1 MFLFAKMLMSGNDKV
16 SPAGAMWPLVCNEV
30 ALSYDQEERVRNFQ
44 RTLLQTPST
53 WLDRHTA
60 RASRFVTQSSNDSLS
75 AVAQSIRQR
84 DHNTS
89 KGLTAEQRLKFACW
103 AERNSDGIKAKLA
116 KKRQEIAKA
125 KEPEA
130 FQLSKSH
137 HVAANLYILNH
148 RLQKLMSALPK
159 HPITFS
165 QAELKRLS
173 RRPSFESLGQ
183 RKQDGEKE
191 DDDKEEGDDLE
202 REESFASTGSL
213 KSLKRSSSSL
223 SMDDPDKP
231 HPQQVRPEDGQKEAE
246 ATLEKELGFIKSII
260 PPFSTP
266 TAPAQPA
273 PVALPAAP
281 IRHYHPPY
289 AAQQPPR
296 PEAPVS
302 NPHYQ
307 HHNPMHY
314 ASTMPPHPGAPSMQ
328 SHQYPP
334 VYAGSQHPQHY
345 YPPQQQ
351 AFDNPNPVS
360 TYNQAQSAQKGGLAQ
375 EMEAMQSHQG
385 KTHVRKSSFLP
396 PHLSAVPEEMF
407 PSGDGAAEDFFI
419 GLINDEDW
427 AIGEGVDMDPSA

>member
-1 MFLFAKMLMSGNDKV
+1 MFWFAKMLISGNDRV

-60 RASRFVTQSSNDSLS
+60 RASRFVTQSCHDSLS

-116 KKRQEIAKA
+116 KKRQETAKA
-125 KEPEA
+125 KEAED
-130 FQLSKSH
+130 FQLSQSH

-148 RLQKLMSALPK
+148 RLQKLISALPE
-159 HPITFS
+159 HPITFT
-165 QAELKRLS
+165 QAALKRLS

-183 RKQDGEKE
+183 RKEDGGGGLTR
-191 DDDKEEGDDLE
+191 EG
-202 REESFASTGSL
+202 SFASSE
-213 KSLKRSSSSL
+213 SLKRSSSSL

-281 IRHYHPPY
+281 IRGYHPPY

-307 HHNPMHY
+307 HHNPMPY
-314 ASTMPPHPGAPSMQ
+314 ASSMPMHLGAPPMQ
-328 SHQYPP
+328 SHLYPP
-334 VYAGSQHPQHY
+334 AYAASQHPQHY

-351 AFDNPNPVS
+351 AFENSNLAP
-360 TYNQAQSAQKGGLAQ
+360 TYNQAQSAQKGGQISQ
-375 EMEAMQSHQG
+375 EMQSMESHQA

-407 PSGDGAAEDFFI
+407 PSGDGAADDFFI
-419 GLINDEDW
+419 SLINDEDW
-427 AIGEGVDMDPSA
+427 AIGEGIDMDA

>member
-1 MFLFAKMLMSGNDKV
+1 MFWFAKMLISGNDKA
-16 SPAGAMWPLVCNEV
+16 SPASAMWPLVCNEV

-60 RASRFVTQSSNDSLS
+60 RASGFVTQSFHDSLN

-84 DHNTS
+84 DHSTS

-125 KEPEA
+125 KEAEEI
-130 FQLSKSH
+130 QLSKSH

-159 HPITFS
+159 HPITFT
-165 QAELKRLS
+165 QAALKRLS

-191 DDDKEEGDDLE
+191 DGEDGLTREG
-202 REESFASTGSL
+202 SFASSGSL

-260 PPFSTP
+260 PPSRTP

-281 IRHYHPPY
+281 IPSYHPPY

-307 HHNPMHY
+307 RHNPMHY
-314 ASTMPPHPGAPSMQ
+314 ESTMPPHTGAPPMQ

-351 AFDNPNPVS
+351 AFENSNPVL
-360 TYNQAQSAQKGGLAQ
+360 TYNQAQSAQEGGQISQ
-375 EMEAMQSHQG
+375 EMQSMQSHQA

-396 PHLSAVPEEMF
+396 RDLSAVPEEMF

-419 GLINDEDW
+419 SLINDEDW
-427 AIGEGVDMDPSA
+427 AIGEGIDMDS